1 MDYRTDAPRY
11 IRPPVSPHGLF
22 LFLLPLPLLLVVMR
36 SVFTGDT
43 KDLMYGVIASIL
55 YFYGAWITRRGLS
68 IEKKYARRKISV
80 PPTLPRKLIGACL
93 FGVATFIVSKF
104 IRQHDILFASLMGI
118 GAFAG
123 VVMAYG
129 RDPSK
134 EKSAASTPDGYSTS
148 DVVAA
153 LEEAEEK
160 IIDIEKARRQIRN
173 LEMKKHLHI
182 ITGQAREILGLL
194 EEDPKDLRKA
204 RKFLHTYLTGAKR
217 VTEGYVK
224 AIKHSDND
232 DLSKNYREVLV
243 NIENVFAEQ
252 KQKLI
257 AHDVLD
263 VDIQIEVLNTRLEK
277 EGV

>member
-1 MDYRTDAPRY
+1 MEYRSRAPRF
-11 IRPPVSPHGLF
+11 IREPISPHGTL

-36 SVFTGDT
+36 SVLTGN
-43 KDLMYGVIASIL
+43 KNDLVYGVLASIL

-68 IEKKYARRKISV
+68 IEKKYRQRKISV

-93 FGVATFIVSKF
+93 FGFASFIVSHS
-104 IRQHDILFASLMGI
+104 IRHHDVMTATVIGV

-123 VVMAYG
+123 LLLAYG
-129 RDPSK
+129 LDPHL
-134 EKSAASTPDGYSTS
+134 EKSAHNAPNGYSTA

-153 LEEAEEK
+153 LEEAEAK
-160 IIDIEKARRQIRN
+160 IVDIENARRHIRN
-173 LEMKKHLHI
+173 LDMKKYLHS
-182 ITGQAREILGLL
+182 ITGQAREILGLI
-194 EEDPKDLRKA
+194 EEDPKDLRRA
-204 RKFLHTYLTGAKR
+204 RKFLHTYLSGAKR

-224 AIKHSDND
+224 ATRHAHND
-232 DLSKNYREVLV
+232 ELSSNFRGVLQS
-243 NIENVFAEQ
+243 IEAVFAEQ

-257 AHDVLD
+257 ANDVLD

>member
-1 MDYRTDAPRY
+1 MEYRSGAPRY
-11 IRPPVSPHGLF
+11 IRKPVSTHGMF
-22 LFLLPLPLLLVVMR
+22 LFLLPLPLLAVVIR
-36 SVFTGDT
+36 SVFSGNTS
-43 KDLMYGVIASIL
+43 DLVYGLVASLL

-68 IEKKYARRKISV
+68 IEKEYKRRKISV

-93 FGVATFIVSKF
+93 FGAATFIVSKF
-104 IRQHDILFASLMGI
+104 IRNHDFLFASIMGF
-118 GAFAG
+118 GALAG
-123 VVMAYG
+123 VLLAYG
-129 RDPSK
+129 KDPSK
-134 EKSAASTPDGYSTS
+134 EKSAKNVPDGYTTG

-153 LEEAEEK
+153 IEEAEVK
-160 IIDIEKARRQIRN
+160 IVDIENARRQIRN
-173 LEMKKHLHI
+173 LEMKKHLHT
-182 ITGQAREILGLL
+182 ITGQAREILGII

-224 AIKHSDND
+224 ATRHAHND
-232 DLSKNYREVLV
+232 ELSSNFREVLE
-243 NIENVFAEQ
+243 NIETVFAEQ

-257 AHDVLD
+257 DNDVLD

>member
-1 MDYRTDAPRY
+1 MRYRSGAPRF
-11 IRPPVSPHGLF
+11 IRQPVSPHGLF
-22 LFLLPLPLLLVVMR
+22 LFLLPLPLLLIVIR
-36 SVFTGDT
+36 SIFTGNT
-43 KDLMYGVIASIL
+43 NDLIPGVVASLI

-68 IEKKYARRKISV
+68 IEKEYARRKVSV

-93 FGVATFIVSKF
+93 FGIATFIVSKF
-104 IRQHDILFASLMGI
+104 IRDHDL
-118 GAFAG
+118 AFATFMG
-123 VVMAYG
+123 AGALIGLILAYG
-129 RDPSK
+129 RDPNK
-134 EKSAASTPDGYSTS
+134 EKTAKNVPHGYSTG

-153 LEEAEEK
+153 LEEAEAK
-160 IIDIEKARRQIRN
+160 IVDIENARRQIRN

-182 ITGQAREILGLL
+182 ITGQACEILGII

-204 RKFLHTYLTGAKR
+204 TKFLHTYLTGAKR

-224 AIKHSDND
+224 ATRHAHNNELSDNF
-232 DLSKNYREVLV
+232 REVLV
-243 NIENVFAEQ
+243 NIENVFSEQ

-257 AHDVLD
+257 DNDVLD